1 MKLYRNFSL
10 DPYGEYPD
18 PYNNSNRSASI
29 APSPRIRI
37 QMGIII
43 GADPKHC
50 VDALVVSNTL
60 VVVTLDIRCL
70 TELTMDVT
78 TTKDQ
83 SVHELALEGDFE
95 AVKRVVK
102 LNPEIAF

>member
-1 MKLYRNFSL
+1 MENIRIQ
-10 DPYGEYPD
+10 DPD
-18 PYNNSNRSASI
+18 PYNNSYRSASI